1 MSGPLPLPICFV
13 KCLII
18 ADLLLLVFSEMIVAY
33 NSIEKVTGANCS
45 IIVIIIH
52 GIITIIL
59 PDVT

>member
-1 MSGPLPLPICFV
+1 MPLPICFV

-18 ADLLLLVFSEMIVAY
+18 ADLLLAIFSEMIAAY